1 MACRSHSCI
10 DFVVITKFLKET
22 EDFQGLLAQAVYDGY
37 IEATKE
43 GSNILNGLFDKFKLK
58 YPLLEDSLPHANG
71 LQSLNLFRNKLHRV
85 SNFSGN
91 MSYFVPQCLN

>member
-1 MACRSHSCI
+1 M
-10 DFVVITKFLKET
+10 KFHEET
-22 EDFQGLLAQAVYDGY
+22 ENFQGLLTQAVYHGY

-43 GSNILNGLFDKFKLK
+43 GSKILNGLFDKFKLK
-58 YPLLEDSLPHANG
+58 YPLLEDSLPHAKG
-71 LQSLNLFRNKLHRV
+71 LQYLNLFQNNLHRV